1 MAARSTMAALITRL
15 RTLVADPAGGS
26 QVWADDDLQLAL
38 DAHRHQARYAELAP
52 LDSVAPGG
60 AITWLVWVARETD
73 WEDSP
78 ELVNSAYTVITPA
91 SSDLIRGRW
100 TFASHQ
106 AAGVL
111 ITGDAFNV
119 YAAAADVLDMWAA
132 KVAREFDFTTDNAT
146 FRRSQQAAAL
156 RAQAEAY
163 RTRAGQWGQ
172 GPDDVGAGAYGI
184 EVYA

>member
-15 RTLVADPAGGS
+15 RMLVSDPAGAS

-38 DAHRHQARYAELAP
+38 DAHRHEARYEELAP
-52 LDSVAPGG
+52 RDTIAAGG
-60 AITWLVWVARETD
+60 AITWLVWVSPFTD

-78 ELVNSAYTVITPA
+78 VLVDATYTVITPA
-91 SSDLIRGRW
+91 GSDLIRGRW
-100 TFASHQ
+100 TFSSHQ
-106 AAGVL
+106 AGGVL

-119 YAAAADVLDMWAA
+119 YAAAAEVLDMWAT
-132 KVAREFDFTTDNAT
+132 KTAREFDFTTDNAT
-146 FRRSQQAAAL
+146 FRRSQQAAGL

-163 RTRAGQWGQ
+163 RTRAGSWGQ
-172 GPDDVGAGAYGI
+172 GPDDTGAGAYGV

>member
-1 MAARSTMAALITRL
+1 MARTTMAALITRL
-15 RTLVADPAGGS
+15 RTLVADPAGAS
-26 QVWADDDLQLAL
+26 QIWADDDLQLAL

-52 LDSVAPGG
+52 LDTVAPGG
-60 AITWLVWVARETD
+60 AISWLVWVATQTD

-78 ELVNSAYTVITPA
+78 ELVNASYTVITPA
-91 SSDLIRGRW
+91 SSDVIRGRW
-100 TFASHQ
+100 TFSSHQ
-106 AAGVL
+106 SAGVL

-132 KVAREFDFTTDNAT
+132 KVAREFDFSTDNAS
-146 FRRSQQAAAL
+146 FKRSQQAAAL
-156 RAQAEAY
+156 REQAEAS